1 MGLHEIYQLAI
12 AVGLGL
18 LVGLERE
25 GHRSRIAGIRT
36 YPILTGFGFLTG
48 LLAIPLGYWVPV
60 VGLLVVAAFM
70 VLGNLQMARSGS
82 PDPGMTTEFAAVVMF
97 TVGVA
102 VARGWNALAVAA
114 AGMVLV
120 LLQAKKPLRSFA
132 DRLDDS
138 DRKALAQLVLVG
150 FVLLPAMPDM
160 QLGPYGVLN
169 PREIWLMVVL
179 IVGISLAGYV
189 LYRVLGGSAGTV
201 ASGLLGGL
209 ISSTASTITFSRMT
223 KSSARMAP
231 AAALMVMVASTVVFA
246 RVVGEIAFVSR
257 PHLWQLA
264 PPLLA
269 MMAGMTVIAFL
280 LKLRVAEELHA
291 PAPDEPPSDLRSAVI
306 FGALYAVVLVGV
318 AFARHNFD
326 DSGLFVVAAISGLT
340 DMDAITLSSA
350 QLVGRGE
357 LEVST
362 AWRMIL
368 VGGMSNLG
376 LKGGIVLV
384 AGHRALRRPIFIS
397 FAASLAVGAAI
408 LAFWP

>member
-1 MGLHEIYQLAI
+1 MDLNQIYQLAI

-25 GHRSRIAGIRT
+25 GHGGRIAGIRT

-48 LLAIPLGYWVPV
+48 LLATPLGVWVPV
-60 VGLLVVAAFM
+60 TGLVVVGAFM
-70 VLGNLQMARSGS
+70 VLGNLQMARGGN

-102 VARGWNALAVAA
+102 VARGWIALAVATS
-114 AGMVLV
+114 GMVLV

-132 DRLDDS
+132 GGLDDA

-150 FVLLPAMPDM
+150 FVLLPAMPDV

-209 ISSTASTITFSRMT
+209 ISSTAATITFSRMT
-223 KSSARMAP
+223 RDAPRLAP
-231 AAALMVMVASTVVFA
+231 AASLMILVASTVVFG
-246 RVVGEIAFVSR
+246 RVVGEIAAVAR
-257 PHLWQLA
+257 DHLWQLA
-264 PPLLA
+264 PPLLV
-269 MMAGMTVIAFL
+269 MMAGMTLIAL
-280 LKLRVAEELHA
+280 VLRMRVSEELHA
-291 PAPDEPPSDLRSAVI
+291 PAPDDPPSDLKSAVL
-306 FGALYAVVLVGV
+306 FGALYAVVLVCV
-318 AFARHNFD
+318 AFARRHFD
-326 DSGLFVVAAISGLT
+326 SSGLYLVAAISGLT

-350 QLVGRGE
+350 QLVSRGE
-357 LEVST
+357 LEVDT

-368 VGGMSNLG
+368 VGGMSNLV

-384 AGHRALRRPIFIS
+384 AGHRSLRRPVFLA
-397 FAASLAVGAAI
+397 FAASLAVGAGV
-408 LAFWP
+408 LALWP